1 VCPAWVFSRRQQSV
15 TWRLPTAQ
23 KTDAISSLRQLTHGC
38 MRCTVFGT
46 GYLGATHAA
55 GMAELGHEV
64 VGVDIDPGKV
74 AKLAAGDVP
83 FYEPG
88 LRKMLRDNIAAGRL
102 RFTTDYDLAA
112 EFADVHFLG
121 VGTPQKRGEYGA
133 DISHVNAVIDTL
145 APRLTRD
152 SVIVGKSTVPVGTAA
167 ELVQRARAA
176 VRPGVDV
183 EVAWNPEF
191 LREGFALQDT
201 LRPDRIVLGVQDGS
215 TRSEAAIR
223 ELYAPMLEAGVPFLV
238 TDLQT
243 AELVK
248 VSANAFLA
256 TKISFI
262 NAISEVCEAAGA
274 DVSVLADALGYD
286 PRIGRQ
292 FLNAGLG
299 FGGGCLPKDIRAFMA
314 RAGELGADQALT
326 FLREVD
332 SINMR
337 RRTRMVELATTA
349 CGGSLL
355 GANIAVLGAAFKPES
370 DDVRDSPA
378 LNVAGQLQLNGA
390 AVNVFDPK
398 GLDNAQRVFP
408 TLNYA
413 VSVEDACERAD
424 AVLVLTEWRE
434 VVGLDPDDL
443 AHLVRAKVV
452 VDGRNCLDAA
462 RWTQAGWKVFR
473 LGAPRP

>member
-1 VCPAWVFSRRQQSV
+1 
-15 TWRLPTAQ
+15 
-23 KTDAISSLRQLTHGC
+23 

-46 GYLGATHAA
+46 GYLGATHAV
-55 GMAELGHEV
+55 GMAALGHDV
-64 VGVDIDPGKV
+64 LGIDIDPGKV
-74 AKLAAGDVP
+74 AKLAGGDIP

-88 LRKMLRDNIAAGRL
+88 LRKLLQENLAAGRL
-102 RFTTDYDLAA
+102 RFSTDYDAA
-112 EFADVHFLG
+112 ADFADVHFLG
-121 VGTPQKRGEYGA
+121 VGTPQKKGEYGA
-133 DISHVNAVIDTL
+133 DLRHVYAVIDAL
-145 APRLTRD
+145 VPRLTT
-152 SVIVGKSTVPVGTAA
+152 SAVLVGKSTVPVGTAA
-167 ELVQRARAA
+167 ELNQRAAA
-176 VRPGVDV
+176 LAPQGVDV
-183 EVAWNPEF
+183 EIAWNPEF
-191 LREGFALQDT
+191 LREGYAVQDT
-201 LRPDRIVLGVQDGS
+201 LNPDRIVLGIKPDS
-215 TRSEAAIR
+215 TRAEAAVR
-223 ELYAPMLEAGVPFLV
+223 ELYGPLLDAGVPFLV

-274 DVSVLADALGYD
+274 DVSLLADALGYD

-337 RRTRMVELATTA
+337 RRTRMVELASAA

-390 AVNVFDPK
+390 AVNVYDPK
-398 GLDNAQRVFP
+398 ALDNAQRLFP

-413 VSVEDACERAD
+413 VSVEEACERAD
-424 AVLVLTEWRE
+424 AVLVLTEWRQF
-434 VVGLDPDDL
+434 VDMDPDDL
-443 AHLVRAKVV
+443 ADRVRARVI

-462 RWTQAGWKVFR
+462 RWQRAGWRVYR

>member
-1 VCPAWVFSRRQQSV
+1 
-15 TWRLPTAQ
+15 
-23 KTDAISSLRQLTHGC
+23 

-46 GYLGATHAA
+46 GYLGATHAV
-55 GMAELGHEV
+55 GMAALGHDV
-64 VGVDIDPGKV
+64 LGIDIDPGKV
-74 AKLAAGDVP
+74 AKLAGGDIP

-88 LRKMLRDNIAAGRL
+88 LRKLLNENLAAGRL
-102 RFTTDYDLAA
+102 RFTTDYDAA
-112 EFADVHFLG
+112 ADFADLHFLG
-121 VGTPQKRGEYGA
+121 VGTPQKKGEYGA
-133 DISHVNAVIDTL
+133 DLRHVYAVIDEL
-145 APRLTRD
+145 VPRLT
-152 SVIVGKSTVPVGTAA
+152 SSAVLVGKSTVPVGTAA
-167 ELVQRARAA
+167 ELNQRAAA
-176 VRPGVDV
+176 LAPRGVDV
-183 EVAWNPEF
+183 EIAWNPEF
-191 LREGFALQDT
+191 LREGYAVQDT
-201 LRPDRIVLGVQDGS
+201 LRPDRIVLGIHQDS
-215 TRSEAAIR
+215 VRAEAAVR
-223 ELYAPMLEAGVPFLV
+223 ELYGPLLDAGVPFLV

-274 DVSVLADALGYD
+274 DVSLLADALGYD

-337 RRTRMVELATTA
+337 RRTRMVELASAA

-355 GANIAVLGAAFKPES
+355 GANVAVLGAAFKPES

-390 AVNVFDPK
+390 AVNVYDPK
-398 GLDNAQRVFP
+398 ALDNARRLFP

-413 VSVEDACERAD
+413 VSVEEACERAD
-424 AVLVLTEWRE
+424 AVLVLTEWRQF
-434 VVGLDPDDL
+434 VDLDPDDL
-443 AHLVRAKVV
+443 AGGVRARVI
-452 VDGRNCLDAA
+452 VDGRNCLDTA
-462 RWTQAGWKVFR
+462 RWQRAGWRVYR

>member
-1 VCPAWVFSRRQQSV
+1 MA
-15 TWRLPTAQ
+15 TTY
-23 KTDAISSLRQLTHGC
+23 TGC

-46 GYLGATHAA
+46 GYLGATHAV
-55 GMAELGHEV
+55 GMAELGHDV
-64 VGVDIDPGKV
+64 LGVDIDPGKV
-74 AKLAAGDVP
+74 AKLAGGDIP

-88 LRKMLRDNIAAGRL
+88 LRKLLKENLAAGRL
-102 RFTTDYDLAA
+102 RFTTDYEMAA
-112 EFADVHFLG
+112 DFADVHFLG
-121 VGTPQKRGEYGA
+121 VGTPQKKGEYGA
-133 DISHVNAVIDTL
+133 DLRHVYAVIDAL
-145 APRLTRD
+145 VPRLTT
-152 SVIVGKSTVPVGTAA
+152 SAVLVGKSTVPVGTAA
-167 ELVQRARAA
+167 ELNQRAAA
-176 VRPGVDV
+176 LAPSGVDI
-183 EVAWNPEF
+183 EIAWNPEF
-191 LREGFALQDT
+191 LREGYAVQDT
-201 LRPDRIVLGVQDGS
+201 LHPDRIVLGVKQDS
-215 TRSEAAIR
+215 MRAEAAVR
-223 ELYAPMLEAGVPFLV
+223 ELYGPLLEEGVPFLV

-274 DVSVLADALGYD
+274 DVSLLADALGYD

-337 RRTRMVELATTA
+337 RRTRMVELASAA

-390 AVNVFDPK
+390 AVNVYDPK
-398 GLDNAQRVFP
+398 ALDNAQRLFP

-413 VSVEDACERAD
+413 VSVEEACERAD
-424 AVLVLTEWRE
+424 AVLVLTEWRQF
-434 VVGLDPDDL
+434 VDMDPDGL
-443 AHLVRAKVV
+443 ADRVRARVI
-452 VDGRNCLDAA
+452 VDGRNCLDVA
-462 RWTQAGWKVFR
+462 RWQQAGWRVYR